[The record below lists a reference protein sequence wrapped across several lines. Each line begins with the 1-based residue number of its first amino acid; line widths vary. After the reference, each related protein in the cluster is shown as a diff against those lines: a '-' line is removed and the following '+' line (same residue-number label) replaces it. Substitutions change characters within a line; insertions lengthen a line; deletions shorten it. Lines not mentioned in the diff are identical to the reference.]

1 MDILVV
7 EDNKADARL
16 AIDAIKERNGYH
28 QVHVVEDG
36 REAMA
41 LLRREGRYA
50 KTPRPDLIL
59 LDLNL
64 PHKDGR
70 EVLAEVKA
78 DTALRRIPVI
88 ILTSTQAEVEV
99 QCLYDL
105 GATAYCLKPNNLDEY
120 LNLIQ
125 MIVAFWSNRHVRRA
139 AG

>member
-16 AIDAIKERNGYH
+16 AMDAIKERDGYH
-28 QVHVVEDG
+28 QVHVAEDG

-41 LLRREGRYA
+41 LLRREGHYA
-50 KTPRPDLIL
+50 KMPRPDLVL

-70 EVLAEVKA
+70 EVLAEMKA
-78 DTALRRIPVI
+78 DAALRRIPVI
-88 ILTSTQAEVEV
+88 ILTSTQAEAEV
-99 QCLYDL
+99 QYLYDL
-105 GATAYCLKPNNLDEY
+105 GATAYCLKPNTLDEY
-120 LNLIQ
+120 LSLIQ

>member
-1 MDILVV
+1 MNILVV

-16 AIDAIKERNGYH
+16 TTDALKERNGYH
-28 QVHVVEDG
+28 QVQVVEDG
-36 REAMA
+36 LEALA
-41 LLRREGRYA
+41 LLRREGQYE

-70 EVLAEVKA
+70 EVLAEMKA
-78 DTALRRIPVI
+78 DPALRRIPVL

-99 QCLYDL
+99 QRLYDL

-120 LNLIQ
+120 LSLIQ

-139 AG
+139 TA

>member
-1 MDILVV
+1 MNILVV

-16 AIDAIKERNGYH
+16 AIEAVKERNGYH
-28 QVHVVEDG
+28 HVQVVEDG
-36 REAMA
+36 LEAMV
-41 LLRREGRYA
+41 LLRREGHHA

-70 EVLAEVKA
+70 EVLAEMKA
-78 DTALRRIPVI
+78 DPALRRIPTI

-99 QCLYDL
+99 QRLYDL
-105 GATAYCLKPNNLDEY
+105 GATAYCLKPNTLDEY
-120 LNLIQ
+120 LDLIQ
-125 MIVAFWSNRHVRRA
+125 MIVAFWSNRYVRRA